1 MNALFFQEFDILFED
16 FGGFDGLYLRML
28 ACGIPTA
35 VQLMWIPMSELS
47 IYQQLLLVTRICY
60 QCLTVL
66 WKSRIVRNARST
78 IMEILERVNGDILVF
93 IVFPAVEFIIP
104 YPVKFLSLLFL
115 FALQDLC
122 FFCLCIVAVLLVNGC
137 CK

>member
-35 VQLMWIPMSELS
+35 VQLMWIPFSELS
-47 IYQQLLLVTRICY
+47 IYQQLVLVTRTCY
-60 QCLTVL
+60 LCLAVL
-66 WKSRIVRNARST
+66 WKSRIVTRVRRS
-78 IMEILERVNGDILVF
+78 IMKIIQRINDDILVL
-93 IVFPAVEFIIP
+93 IVFPAIEFIIP
-104 YPVKFLSLLFL
+104 YPVKFLLLLSL

-122 FFCLCIVAVLLVNGC
+122 FFCLGIVAVF
-137 CK
+137 